1 MKKNISEK
9 ITEKIRT
16 NFNKISKKKLSLKK
30 NVKFNNIFDSLDLFN
45 LTTVIEEEMKPYNL
59 NFNLEPI
66 EIIQKYQNLEKL
78 ERYIK
83 KCLKK

>member
-9 ITEKIRT
+9 ITEKVRT

>member
-1 MKKNISEK
+1 MKKNICEK

>member
-9 ITEKIRT
+9 ITEKICT